1 MKQHL
6 VLTVDHNK
14 RNLELLARYLEQ
26 AGYRTLGVSSIE
38 QLDQTLGAGNSI
50 SLALVDISGFDRSI
64 WERCR
69 QLSEL
74 GIPLL
79 IVSPR
84 QSAAIHQESMSH
96 GAQSVLVKP
105 LVIRE
110 LLALLAR
117 LIED

>member
-6 VLTVDHNK
+6 VLTIDHNK
-14 RNLELLARYLEQ
+14 RNLDLLAKYLEQ
-26 AGYRTLGVSSIE
+26 AGYDTLGVSRLE
-38 QLDQTLGAGNSI
+38 ELDQILAGQQLI

-69 QLSEL
+69 QLSEQ

-84 QSAAIHQESMSH
+84 QSAAIREESMTH
-96 GAQSVLVKP
+96 GAQSVLIKP

-117 LIED
+117 LIEE

>member
-1 MKQHL
+1 MKQATI
-6 VLTVDHNK
+6 LTVDHNK
-14 RNLELLARYLEQ
+14 RNLELLAAYLEQ
-26 AGYRTLGVSSIE
+26 AGYRTIAVSDIG
-38 QLDQTLGAGNSI
+38 QLDQALVERSAV

-64 WERCR
+64 WEWCR
-69 QLSEL
+69 QLSEQ

-84 QSAAIHQESMSH
+84 QSAAIRQESMSH

-117 LIED
+117 LVEE